1 MSNVNN
7 SLRLSPSNLPTA
19 VGLNVT
25 VHFQAAKSSTQ
36 TNSSDS
42 DSDCYTYT

>member
-1 MSNVNN
+1 MPKN
-7 SLRLSPSNLPTA
+7 
-19 VGLNVT
+19 

-42 DSDCYTYT
+42 QTQTVIAYLRNKSSAIAKNWPRNVGMA